1 MGGVWHDPGRE
12 TGLDRQRPACS
23 SSARRFFLSPPSR
36 VFHRLSDTSRPPRRS
51 KFTVSHVPSNV
62 NGFAA
67 VHTGRG
73 SAARHVILDPRG
85 RPRHVDPYCDRM
97 EECRRWEISR
107 RAVLVCLFPG
117 RSAAASDIILTRD
130 LFSFS
135 TARSMAA
142 VNAIRRAPSHDSD
155 DVHAPAAARSLSAG
169 TRRPARSLLSI
180 FYPFQ
185 WRRSGRH
192 TDEAIFLMC
201 R

>member
-67 VHTGRG
+67 VHTG

-135 TARSMAA
+135 TARGMAA
-142 VNAIRRAPSHDSD
+142 VNAS
-155 DVHAPAAARSLSAG
+155 AARLRTTAM
-169 TRRPARSLLSI
+169 TCTQQRDRCQLERAARP
-180 FYPFQ
+180 
-185 WRRSGRH
+185 GR
-192 TDEAIFLMC
+192 C
-201 R
+201 

>member
-1 MGGVWHDPGRE
+1 MALLLSTRAGAVQLATSSWIPVVAPDMLIRTATVWRNAADGRSR
-12 TGLDRQRPACS
+12 DAQ
-23 SSARRFFLSPPSR
+23 FL
-36 VFHRLSDTSRPPRRS
+36 F
-51 KFTVSHVPSNV
+51 
-62 NGFAA
+62 
-67 VHTGRG
+67 
-73 SAARHVILDPRG
+73 
-85 RPRHVDPYCDRM
+85 
-97 EECRRWEISR
+97 
-107 RAVLVCLFPG
+107 VCLFPG

-169 TRRPARSLLSI
+169 TRRPARPLLSI

-192 TDEAIFLMC
+192 TDEAIF
-201 R
+201 